1 MTGEQLIVFGVL
13 AATLVLFVWNRWRYD
28 LVALGA
34 LLACALTGV
43 VPADEV
49 FAGIGHPA
57 VISVAAVLVL
67 SRGLLNA
74 GVVDSVARRLMQVG
88 DRPWAQVAALTGI
101 VALSSGFMNNVGA
114 LALFMPVAIWMSRQ
128 SGRSPSYLL
137 MPLAFGSLLGGT
149 LTLIGTPPNLIIAGY
164 RAEAGEAPFGMFA
177 FLPVGAAVTVAGVL
191 FIALL
196 GWRLVPRRQEQE
208 GNGDLFEI
216 SAYLT
221 EVRVPES
228 CKYAGR
234 TLHALIN
241 AVEDEADVQ
250 VIALVRGDERQRM
263 PSTYEV
269 LREGDILLVEADSDS
284 LKALLD
290 VTGVELAA
298 NVDEQE
304 DKAQN
309 EQKAA
314 EQALED
320 ERTEKNH
327 KSRHGELTLAE
338 AIISPGSILVGT
350 TASGLDLRERHGVN
364 VLAVARQGQRLR
376 QRLGKIRFA
385 TGDILLLQARE
396 DALQSSLNSLG
407 CLPLASR
414 GLSITT
420 PRNVL
425 LASAIFAITL
435 AIIAIGLVPAATA
448 LVTGALVMI
457 LVGLIPVGR
466 IYDSIDMSVIVL
478 VAAMLP
484 VGQALETSGG
494 SQLIADAL
502 LSVGHSLPPAAT
514 LALLMVAVMLISN
527 VVNNAAAAV
536 LAAPVAISL
545 ARGMDASVDPFLMA
559 VAIGASC
566 AFLTPIGHQSNTLV
580 MAPGGYRF
588 GDYWRLGLPLS
599 ILVVLCAVPA
609 ILWIWP
615 LSSQWHRCPASV
627 GTQTTTKAEGKLAH

>member
-49 FAGIGHPA
+49 FSGIGHPA

-88 DRPWAQVAALTGI
+88 ERPWAQVAALTGI

-290 VTGVELAA
+290 VTGVALAA

-304 DKAQN
+304 EKAQK
-309 EQKAA
+309 EQEAT
-314 EQALED
+314 EQAVED
-320 ERTEKNH
+320 EKTEKNH

-338 AIISPGSILVGT
+338 AIVSPGSILVGT

-385 TGDILLLQARE
+385 SGDILLLQARE

-435 AIIAIGLVPAATA
+435 ACIAFGLVPAATA

-457 LVGLIPVGR
+457 LVGLIPMGR
-466 IYDSIDMSVIVL
+466 IYDSIDMPVIVL

-484 VGQALETSGG
+484 VGEALESSGG
-494 SQLIADAL
+494 SQLIAETL
-502 LSVGHSLPPAAT
+502 LELGQSLPAAAT

-545 ARGMDASVDPFLMA
+545 ARGMDVSADPFLMA

-615 LSSQWHRCPASV
+615 L
-627 GTQTTTKAEGKLAH
+627 

>member
-1 MTGEQLIVFGVL
+1 MTGDQLIVFGVL
-13 AATLVLFVWNRWRYD
+13 AATLVLFIWNRWRYD

-34 LLACALTGV
+34 LLACALSGV
-43 VPADEV
+43 VPAGEV
-49 FAGIGHPA
+49 FAGLAHPA

-88 DRPWAQVAALTGI
+88 ERPWAQVAALTGI

-137 MPLAFGSLLGGT
+137 MPLAFGSLLGGM

-164 RAEAGEAPFGMFA
+164 RAEAGEAPFGMFD
-177 FLPVGAAVTVAGVL
+177 FLPVGAAVTLAGVV

-221 EVRVPES
+221 EVRVPEG

-241 AVEDEADVQ
+241 AVRDEADVQ
-250 VIALVRGDERQRM
+250 VIALIRGEERQRM

-269 LREGDILLVEADSDS
+269 LREADILLVEADSDS

-298 NVDEQE
+298 DSDGQKDKPDDEP
-304 DKAQN
+304 
-309 EQKAA
+309 AA
-314 EQALED
+314 EQGQG
-320 ERTEKNH
+320 EK
-327 KSRHGELTLAE
+327 KAKDRHGELTLAE
-338 AIISPGSILVGT
+338 AIVTPGSMLVGT

-376 QRLGKIRFA
+376 QRLGQIRFA
-385 TGDILLLQARE
+385 AGDILLVQARE
-396 DALQSSLNSLG
+396 NALQASLSGLG

-425 LASAIFAITL
+425 LASAIFALTL
-435 AIIAIGLVPAATA
+435 SVIALGLLPAAVA

-457 LVGLIPVGR
+457 LVGLIPLGR
-466 IYDSIDMSVIVL
+466 IYESIDMPVIVL

-484 VGQALETSGG
+484 VGEALETTGA

-502 LSVGHSLPPAAT
+502 LGLGQSLPAAAT

-545 ARGMDASVDPFLMA
+545 ARGLEASVDPFLMA

-609 ILWIWP
+609 ILWVWP
-615 LSSQWHRCPASV
+615 L
-627 GTQTTTKAEGKLAH
+627 

>member
-164 RAEAGEAPFGMFA
+164 RAEAGESPFGMFA

-221 EVRVPES
+221 EVRVPEG

-234 TLHALIN
+234 TLHALIG
-241 AVEDEADVQ
+241 AVKEEADVQ

-269 LREGDILLVEADSDS
+269 LREDDILLVEADSDS

-298 NVDEQE
+298 NVEEQEAKARDEQ
-304 DKAQN
+304 Q
-309 EQKAA
+309 AA
-314 EQALED
+314 EQAVRD
-320 ERTEKNH
+320 ESAEQDEKTEKPDKSH

-338 AIISPGSILVGT
+338 AIVSPGSMLVGT
-350 TASGLDLRERHGVN
+350 TATGLDLRERHGVN

-376 QRLGKIRFA
+376 QRLGNIRFA
-385 TGDILLLQARE
+385 SGDILLLQARE
-396 DALQSSLNSLG
+396 NALQSSLNSLG

-435 AIIAIGLVPAATA
+435 ATIAFGLVPAATA

-457 LVGLIPVGR
+457 LVGLIPMGR
-466 IYDSIDMSVIVL
+466 IYESIDMPVIVL

-484 VGQALETSGG
+484 VGQALETTGG
-494 SQLIADAL
+494 SQLIAEAL
-502 LSVGHSLPPAAT
+502 LELGQSLPPAAT

-545 ARGMDASVDPFLMA
+545 ARGMDVSVDPFLMA

-615 LSSQWHRCPASV
+615 L
-627 GTQTTTKAEGKLAH
+627 

>member
-164 RAEAGEAPFGMFA
+164 RAEAGESPFGMFA

-221 EVRVPES
+221 EVRVPEG

-234 TLHALIN
+234 TLHALIG
-241 AVEDEADVQ
+241 AVKEEADVQ

-298 NVDEQE
+298 NIDEHDDEAREERDATEQAVEQE
-304 DKAQN
+304 KAR
-309 EQKAA
+309 KS
-314 EQALED
+314 
-320 ERTEKNH
+320 H

-385 TGDILLLQARE
+385 AGDILLLQTRE
-396 DALQSSLNSLG
+396 DALQSTLNSLG

-425 LASAIFAITL
+425 LASAVFAITL
-435 AIIAIGLVPAATA
+435 ATIAFGLLPAATA

-466 IYDSIDMSVIVL
+466 IYDSIDMPVIVL

-502 LSVGHSLPPAAT
+502 LSIGQSLPAAAT

-599 ILVVLCAVPA
+599 ILVVLCAVPT

-615 LSSQWHRCPASV
+615 L
-627 GTQTTTKAEGKLAH
+627 

>member
-196 GWRLVPRRQEQE
+196 GWRLVPRRQEHE

-221 EVRVPES
+221 EVRVPEG

-234 TLHALIN
+234 TLHALIG
-241 AVEDEADVQ
+241 AVKEEADVQ

-298 NVDEQE
+298 NVDEHDDE
-304 DKAQN
+304 AREERDAT
-309 EQKAA
+309 
-314 EQALED
+314 EQAVEQ
-320 ERTEKNH
+320 EKARKSH

-385 TGDILLLQARE
+385 AGDILLLQTRE
-396 DALQSSLNSLG
+396 DALQSTLNSLG

-425 LASAIFAITL
+425 LASAVFAITL
-435 AIIAIGLVPAATA
+435 ATIAFGLLPAATA

-466 IYDSIDMSVIVL
+466 IYESIDMPVIVL

-502 LSVGHSLPPAAT
+502 LSVGQSLPAAAT

-599 ILVVLCAVPA
+599 ILVVLCAVPT

-615 LSSQWHRCPASV
+615 L
-627 GTQTTTKAEGKLAH
+627 

>member
-49 FAGIGHPA
+49 FSGIGHPA

-88 DRPWAQVAALTGI
+88 ERPWAQVAALTGI

-216 SAYLT
+216 STYLT

-241 AVEDEADVQ
+241 AVKDEADVQ

-314 EQALED
+314 ERALED

-457 LVGLIPVGR
+457 LVGLIPMGR

-494 SQLIADAL
+494 SQLIAETL
-502 LSVGHSLPPAAT
+502 LELGQSLPAAAT

-545 ARGMDASVDPFLMA
+545 ARGMDVSADPFLMA

-615 LSSQWHRCPASV
+615 L
-627 GTQTTTKAEGKLAH
+627 

>member
-1 MTGEQLIVFGVL
+1 MIFCCPDAGADAPWRPGGSEMKYMTGEQLIVFGVL

-28 LVALGA
+28 LVALAA

-43 VPADEV
+43 VPAEEV
-49 FAGIGHPA
+49 FAGLGHPA

-67 SRGLLNA
+67 SRCLLNA

-88 DRPWAQVAALTGI
+88 ERPWAQVAALTGI

-221 EVRVPES
+221 EVRVPEG

-234 TLHALIN
+234 TLHALIG
-241 AVEDEADVQ
+241 AVQDEADVQ
-250 VIALVRGDERQRM
+250 VIALIRGDERQRM

-298 NVDEQE
+298 DVEEQENKAHDEQE
-304 DKAQN
+304 
-309 EQKAA
+309 AA
-314 EQALED
+314 EQAVEQ
-320 ERTEKNH
+320 EKAEKNH

-338 AIISPGSILVGT
+338 AIVSPGSMLVGT
-350 TASGLDLRERHGVN
+350 SASGLDLRERHGVN

-376 QRLGKIRFA
+376 QRLGEIRFA
-385 TGDILLLQARE
+385 AGDILLLQTRE
-396 DALQSSLNSLG
+396 DALQSTLNSLG

-425 LASAIFAITL
+425 LASAVFAITL
-435 AIIAIGLVPAATA
+435 ATIAFGLLPAATA

-466 IYDSIDMSVIVL
+466 IYESIDMPVIVL

-502 LSVGHSLPPAAT
+502 LSVGQSLPAAAT

-599 ILVVLCAVPA
+599 ILVVLCAVPT

-615 LSSQWHRCPASV
+615 L
-627 GTQTTTKAEGKLAH
+627 

>member
-28 LVALGA
+28 LVALAA

-43 VPADEV
+43 VPAEEV
-49 FAGIGHPA
+49 FAGLGHPA

-88 DRPWAQVAALTGI
+88 ERPWAQVAALTGI

-208 GNGDLFEI
+208 GSGDLFEI

-221 EVRVPES
+221 EVRVPEG

-234 TLHALIN
+234 TLHALIG
-241 AVEDEADVQ
+241 AVQDEADVQ
-250 VIALVRGDERQRM
+250 VIALIRGDERQRM

-298 NVDEQE
+298 DVEEQENKARDEQE
-304 DKAQN
+304 
-309 EQKAA
+309 AA
-314 EQALED
+314 EQAVEQ
-320 ERTEKNH
+320 EKAEKNH

-338 AIISPGSILVGT
+338 AIVSPGSMLVGT
-350 TASGLDLRERHGVN
+350 SASGLDLRERHGVN

-376 QRLGKIRFA
+376 QRLGEIRFA
-385 TGDILLLQARE
+385 AGDILLLQARE

-420 PRNVL
+420 PRNVM

-435 AIIAIGLVPAATA
+435 ASIAFGLLPAATA

-457 LVGLIPVGR
+457 LVGLIPLGR
-466 IYDSIDMSVIVL
+466 IYESIDMPVIVL

-484 VGQALETSGG
+484 VGQALETTGG

-502 LSVGHSLPPAAT
+502 LELGQSLPAAAT

-545 ARGMDASVDPFLMA
+545 ARGMDASVDPFLIA

-615 LSSQWHRCPASV
+615 L
-627 GTQTTTKAEGKLAH
+627 

>member
-49 FAGIGHPA
+49 FSGIGHPA

-88 DRPWAQVAALTGI
+88 ERPWAQVAALTGI

-290 VTGVELAA
+290 VTGVALAA
-298 NVDEQE
+298 HVDEQE
-304 DKAQN
+304 EKAQK
-309 EQKAA
+309 EQEAA
-314 EQALED
+314 EQAVED
-320 ERTEKNH
+320 EKTEKNH

-338 AIISPGSILVGT
+338 AIVSPGSILVGT

-435 AIIAIGLVPAATA
+435 AIIAFGLVPAATA

-457 LVGLIPVGR
+457 LVGLIPMGR

-615 LSSQWHRCPASV
+615 L
-627 GTQTTTKAEGKLAH
+627 

>member
-28 LVALGA
+28 LVALAA

-43 VPADEV
+43 VPAEEV
-49 FAGIGHPA
+49 FAGLGHPA

-88 DRPWAQVAALTGI
+88 ERPWAQVAALTGI

-208 GNGDLFEI
+208 GSGDLFEI

-221 EVRVPES
+221 EVRVPEG

-234 TLHALIN
+234 TLHALIG
-241 AVEDEADVQ
+241 AVQDEADVQ
-250 VIALVRGDERQRM
+250 VIALIRGDERQRM

-298 NVDEQE
+298 DVEEQENKARDEQE
-304 DKAQN
+304 
-309 EQKAA
+309 AA
-314 EQALED
+314 EQAVEQ
-320 ERTEKNH
+320 EKAEKNH

-338 AIISPGSILVGT
+338 AIVSPGSMLVGT
-350 TASGLDLRERHGVN
+350 SASGLDLRERHGVN

-376 QRLGKIRFA
+376 QRLGEIRFA
-385 TGDILLLQARE
+385 AGDILLLQARE

-420 PRNVL
+420 PRNVM
-425 LASAIFAITL
+425 LASAIFTITL
-435 AIIAIGLVPAATA
+435 ASIAFGLLPAATA

-457 LVGLIPVGR
+457 LVGLIPLGR
-466 IYDSIDMSVIVL
+466 IYESIDMPVIVL

-484 VGQALETSGG
+484 VGQALETTGG

-502 LSVGHSLPPAAT
+502 LELGQSLPAAAT

-615 LSSQWHRCPASV
+615 L
-627 GTQTTTKAEGKLAH
+627 

>member
-49 FAGIGHPA
+49 FSGIGHPA

-88 DRPWAQVAALTGI
+88 ERPWAQVAALTGI

-290 VTGVELAA
+290 VTGVALAA
-298 NVDEQE
+298 HVDEQE
-304 DKAQN
+304 EKAQK
-309 EQKAA
+309 EQEAA
-314 EQALED
+314 EQAVED
-320 ERTEKNH
+320 EKTEKNH

-338 AIISPGSILVGT
+338 AIVSPGSILVGT

-385 TGDILLLQARE
+385 SGDILLLQARE

-435 AIIAIGLVPAATA
+435 ACIAFGLVPAATA

-457 LVGLIPVGR
+457 LVGLIPVGG
-466 IYDSIDMSVIVL
+466 IYDSIDMPVIVL

-484 VGQALETSGG
+484 VGEALESSGG
-494 SQLIADAL
+494 SQLIAETL
-502 LSVGHSLPPAAT
+502 LGLGQSLPAAAT

-545 ARGMDASVDPFLMA
+545 ARGMDVSADPFLMA

-615 LSSQWHRCPASV
+615 L
-627 GTQTTTKAEGKLAH
+627 

>member
-1 MTGEQLIVFGVL
+1 MKYMTGEQLIVFGVL

-28 LVALGA
+28 LVALAA

-43 VPADEV
+43 VPAEEV
-49 FAGIGHPA
+49 FAGLGHPA

-88 DRPWAQVAALTGI
+88 ERPWAQVAALTGI

-208 GNGDLFEI
+208 GSGDLFEI

-221 EVRVPES
+221 EVRVPEG

-234 TLHALIN
+234 TLHALIG
-241 AVEDEADVQ
+241 AVQDEADVQ
-250 VIALVRGDERQRM
+250 VIALIRGDERQRM

-298 NVDEQE
+298 DVEEQENKARDEQE
-304 DKAQN
+304 
-309 EQKAA
+309 AA
-314 EQALED
+314 EQAVEQ
-320 ERTEKNH
+320 EKAEKNH

-338 AIISPGSILVGT
+338 AIVSPGSMLVGT
-350 TASGLDLRERHGVN
+350 SASGLDLRERHGVN

-376 QRLGKIRFA
+376 QRLGEIRFA
-385 TGDILLLQARE
+385 AGDILLLQARE

-420 PRNVL
+420 PRNVM

-435 AIIAIGLVPAATA
+435 ASIAFGLLPAATA

-457 LVGLIPVGR
+457 LVGLIPLGR
-466 IYDSIDMSVIVL
+466 IYESIDMPVIVL

-484 VGQALETSGG
+484 VGQALETTGG

-502 LSVGHSLPPAAT
+502 LELGQSLPAAAT

-615 LSSQWHRCPASV
+615 L
-627 GTQTTTKAEGKLAH
+627 

>member
-49 FAGIGHPA
+49 FSGIGHPA

-88 DRPWAQVAALTGI
+88 ERPWAQVAALTGI

-290 VTGVELAA
+290 VTGVALAA

-304 DKAQN
+304 EEAQK
-309 EQKAA
+309 EQEAT
-314 EQALED
+314 EQAVED
-320 ERTEKNH
+320 EKTEENH

-338 AIISPGSILVGT
+338 AIVSPGSILVGT

-385 TGDILLLQARE
+385 SGDILLLQARE

-435 AIIAIGLVPAATA
+435 ACIAFGLVPAATA

-466 IYDSIDMSVIVL
+466 IYDSIDMPVIVL

-484 VGQALETSGG
+484 VGEALESSGG
-494 SQLIADAL
+494 SQLIAETL
-502 LSVGHSLPPAAT
+502 LELGQSLPAAAT

-545 ARGMDASVDPFLMA
+545 ARGMDVSADPFLMA

-615 LSSQWHRCPASV
+615 L
-627 GTQTTTKAEGKLAH
+627 

>member
-34 LLACALTGV
+34 VLACALTGV

-49 FAGIGHPA
+49 FSGIGHPA

-88 DRPWAQVAALTGI
+88 ERPWAQVAALTGI

-309 EQKAA
+309 EQEAT
-314 EQALED
+314 EQAVED
-320 ERTEKNH
+320 EKTEKNH

-338 AIISPGSILVGT
+338 AIVSPGSILVGT

-502 LSVGHSLPPAAT
+502 LSVDHSLPPAAT

-615 LSSQWHRCPASV
+615 L
-627 GTQTTTKAEGKLAH
+627 

>member
-49 FAGIGHPA
+49 FSGIGHPA

-88 DRPWAQVAALTGI
+88 ERPWAQVAALTGI

-290 VTGVELAA
+290 VTGVALAA

-309 EQKAA
+309 EQEAA
-314 EQALED
+314 EEALED
-320 ERTEKNH
+320 ERIEKNH

-435 AIIAIGLVPAATA
+435 ACIAFGLVPAATA

-457 LVGLIPVGR
+457 LVGLIPMGR
-466 IYDSIDMSVIVL
+466 IYDSIDMPVIVL

-484 VGQALETSGG
+484 VGEALESSGG
-494 SQLIADAL
+494 SQLIAETL
-502 LSVGHSLPPAAT
+502 LELGQSLPAAAT

-545 ARGMDASVDPFLMA
+545 ARGMDVSADPFLMA

-609 ILWIWP
+609 TLCIWP
-615 LSSQWHRCPASV
+615 L
-627 GTQTTTKAEGKLAH
+627 

>member
-1 MTGEQLIVFGVL
+1 MSGEQLIVFGVL

-34 LLACALTGV
+34 LLVVALSGV
-43 VPADEV
+43 VPADAV
-49 FAGIGHPA
+49 FAGLGHPA

-74 GVVDSVARRLMQVG
+74 GVVDSVARRLMRVG
-88 DRPWAQVAALTGI
+88 DRPWLQVATLTGI

-128 SGRSPSYLL
+128 SGLPPSFLL

-164 RAEAGEAPFGMFA
+164 RAQTGEAPFGMFA
-177 FLPVGAAVTVAGVL
+177 FLPAGAAITIAGVS
-191 FIALL
+191 FIALI
-196 GWRLVPRRQEQE
+196 GWRLVPGRQQRDSAGE
-208 GNGDLFEI
+208 LFEI

-221 EVRVPES
+221 EVRVPGG

-234 TLHALIN
+234 TLHALIG
-241 AVEDEADVQ
+241 AVKDEADVQ
-250 VIALVRGDERQRM
+250 VIALVRDEQRQRL

-269 LREGDILLVEADSDS
+269 LREDDILLVEADSDS

-298 NVDEQE
+298 NVDEHE
-304 DKAQN
+304 
-309 EQKAA
+309 EQKAPAADETGRERPGEAAPDDKA
-314 EQALED
+314 EKTP
-320 ERTEKNH
+320 R
-327 KSRHGELTLAE
+327 SRHGELKLAE
-338 AIISPGSILVGT
+338 AIVSPGSRLVGT
-350 TASGLDLRERHGVN
+350 TATGLDLRERHGVN

-385 TGDILLLQARE
+385 AGDILLLQGGE
-396 DALQSSLNSLG
+396 DTLQAALNELG

-420 PRNVL
+420 PRKVL
-425 LASAIFAITL
+425 LASSIFAITL
-435 AIIAIGLVPAATA
+435 ALIAFGLVPAATA
-448 LVTGALVMI
+448 LVGGALVMI
-457 LVGLIPVGR
+457 LVGLIPLGG
-466 IYDSIDMSVIVL
+466 IYKSIDMPVIVL

-484 VGQALETSGG
+484 VGQALESTGG

-502 LSVGHSLPPAAT
+502 LQLGQALPPAAT
-514 LALLMVAVMLISN
+514 LALLMTAVMLISN
-527 VVNNAAAAV
+527 VINNAAAAV

-545 ARGMDASVDPFLMA
+545 AHGMDASADPFLMV

-588 GDYWRLGLPLS
+588 GDYWRMGLPLS
-599 ILVVLCAVPA
+599 ILVVLCAIPT
-609 ILWIWP
+609 ILWVWP
-615 LSSQWHRCPASV
+615 L
-627 GTQTTTKAEGKLAH
+627 

>member
-28 LVALGA
+28 LVALAA

-43 VPADEV
+43 VPAEEV
-49 FAGIGHPA
+49 FAGLGHPA

-88 DRPWAQVAALTGI
+88 ERPWAQVAALTGI

-177 FLPVGAAVTVAGVL
+177 FLPVGAAVTVAGAL

-221 EVRVPES
+221 EVRVPEG

-234 TLHALIN
+234 TLHALIG
-241 AVEDEADVQ
+241 AVQDEADVQ
-250 VIALVRGDERQRM
+250 VIALIRGDERQRM

-298 NVDEQE
+298 DVEEQENKARDEQE
-304 DKAQN
+304 
-309 EQKAA
+309 AA
-314 EQALED
+314 EQAVEQ
-320 ERTEKNH
+320 EKAEKNH

-338 AIISPGSILVGT
+338 AIVSPGSMLVGT
-350 TASGLDLRERHGVN
+350 SASGLDLRERHGVN

-376 QRLGKIRFA
+376 QRLGEIRFA
-385 TGDILLLQARE
+385 AGDILLLQARE

-420 PRNVL
+420 PRNVM

-435 AIIAIGLVPAATA
+435 ASIAFGLLPAATA

-457 LVGLIPVGR
+457 LVGLIPLGR
-466 IYDSIDMSVIVL
+466 IYESIDMPVIVL

-484 VGQALETSGG
+484 VGQALESTGG

-502 LSVGHSLPPAAT
+502 LELGQSLPAAAT

-615 LSSQWHRCPASV
+615 L
-627 GTQTTTKAEGKLAH
+627 

>member
-49 FAGIGHPA
+49 FSGIGHPA

-88 DRPWAQVAALTGI
+88 ERPWAQVAALTGI

-196 GWRLVPRRQEQE
+196 GWRLVPRRQEQD

-241 AVEDEADVQ
+241 AVKDEADVQ

-338 AIISPGSILVGT
+338 AIVSPGSILVGT

-376 QRLGKIRFA
+376 QRLGNIRFA
-385 TGDILLLQARE
+385 SGDILLLQARE

-435 AIIAIGLVPAATA
+435 ACIAFGLVPAATA

-457 LVGLIPVGR
+457 LVGLIPMGR
-466 IYDSIDMSVIVL
+466 IYDSIDMPVIVL

-484 VGQALETSGG
+484 VGEALESSGG
-494 SQLIADAL
+494 SQLIAETL
-502 LSVGHSLPPAAT
+502 LDLGQSLPAAAT

-545 ARGMDASVDPFLMA
+545 ARGMDVSADPFLMA

-615 LSSQWHRCPASV
+615 L
-627 GTQTTTKAEGKLAH
+627 

>member
-1 MTGEQLIVFGVL
+1 VL

-28 LVALGA
+28 LVALAA

-43 VPADEV
+43 VPPEEV
-49 FAGIGHPA
+49 FAGLGHPA

-88 DRPWAQVAALTGI
+88 ERPWAQVAALTGI

-221 EVRVPES
+221 EVRVPEG

-234 TLHALIN
+234 TLHALIG
-241 AVEDEADVQ
+241 AVQDEADVQ
-250 VIALVRGDERQRM
+250 VIALIRGDERQRM

-298 NVDEQE
+298 DVEEQENRARDEQE
-304 DKAQN
+304 
-309 EQKAA
+309 AA
-314 EQALED
+314 EQAVEQ
-320 ERTEKNH
+320 EKAEKNH

-338 AIISPGSILVGT
+338 AIVSPGSMLVGT
-350 TASGLDLRERHGVN
+350 SASGLDLRERHGVN

-376 QRLGKIRFA
+376 QRLGEIRFA
-385 TGDILLLQARE
+385 AGDILLLQTRE
-396 DALQSSLNSLG
+396 DALQSTLNSLG

-425 LASAIFAITL
+425 LASAVFAITL
-435 AIIAIGLVPAATA
+435 ATIAFGLLPAATA

-466 IYDSIDMSVIVL
+466 IYESIDMPVIVL

-502 LSVGHSLPPAAT
+502 LSVGQSLPAAAT

-615 LSSQWHRCPASV
+615 L
-627 GTQTTTKAEGKLAH
+627 

>member
-1 MTGEQLIVFGVL
+1 MTGDQLIVFGVL
-13 AATLVLFVWNRWRYD
+13 AATLVLFIWNRWRYD

-34 LLACALTGV
+34 LLACALSGV
-43 VPADEV
+43 VPAGEV
-49 FAGIGHPA
+49 FAGLAHPA

-88 DRPWAQVAALTGI
+88 ERPWAQVAALTGI

-137 MPLAFGSLLGGT
+137 MPLAFGSLLGGM

-164 RAEAGEAPFGMFA
+164 RAEAGEAPFGMFD
-177 FLPVGAAVTVAGVL
+177 FLPVGAAVTLAGVV

-221 EVRVPES
+221 EVRVPEG

-241 AVEDEADVQ
+241 AVRDEADVQ
-250 VIALVRGDERQRM
+250 VIALIRGEERQRM

-269 LREGDILLVEADSDS
+269 LREADILLVEADSDS

-298 NVDEQE
+298 DSDGQKDKPDDEP
-304 DKAQN
+304 
-309 EQKAA
+309 AA
-314 EQALED
+314 EQGQG
-320 ERTEKNH
+320 EK
-327 KSRHGELTLAE
+327 KAKDRHGELTLAE
-338 AIISPGSILVGT
+338 AIVTPGSMLVGT

-376 QRLGKIRFA
+376 QRLGQIRFA
-385 TGDILLLQARE
+385 AGDILLVQARE
-396 DALQSSLNSLG
+396 DALQASLSGLG

-425 LASAIFAITL
+425 LASAIFALTL
-435 AIIAIGLVPAATA
+435 GVIALGLLPAAVA

-457 LVGLIPVGR
+457 LVGLIPLGR
-466 IYDSIDMSVIVL
+466 IYESIDMPVIVL

-484 VGQALETSGG
+484 VGEALETTGG

-502 LSVGHSLPPAAT
+502 LGLGQSLPAAAT

-545 ARGMDASVDPFLMA
+545 ARGLEASVDPFLMA

-609 ILWIWP
+609 ILWVWP
-615 LSSQWHRCPASV
+615 L
-627 GTQTTTKAEGKLAH
+627 

>member
-34 LLACALTGV
+34 LLACALSGV

-49 FAGIGHPA
+49 FSGIGHPA

-88 DRPWAQVAALTGI
+88 ERPWAQVAALTGI

-216 SAYLT
+216 STYLT

-241 AVEDEADVQ
+241 AVKDEADVQ

-327 KSRHGELTLAE
+327 KSRHGELALAE

-435 AIIAIGLVPAATA
+435 ACIAFGLVPAATA

-466 IYDSIDMSVIVL
+466 IYDSIDMPVIVL

-484 VGQALETSGG
+484 VGEALESSGG
-494 SQLIADAL
+494 SQLIAETL
-502 LSVGHSLPPAAT
+502 LELGQSLPAAAT

-545 ARGMDASVDPFLMA
+545 ARGMDVSADPFLMA

-599 ILVVLCAVPA
+599 ILVVLCSVPA

-615 LSSQWHRCPASV
+615 L
-627 GTQTTTKAEGKLAH
+627 

>member
-28 LVALGA
+28 LVALAA

-43 VPADEV
+43 VPPEEV
-49 FAGIGHPA
+49 FAGLGHPA

-88 DRPWAQVAALTGI
+88 ERPWAQVAALTGI

-221 EVRVPES
+221 EVRVPEG

-234 TLHALIN
+234 TLHALIG
-241 AVEDEADVQ
+241 AVQDEADVQ
-250 VIALVRGDERQRM
+250 VIALIRGDERQRM

-298 NVDEQE
+298 DVEEQENRARDEQE
-304 DKAQN
+304 
-309 EQKAA
+309 AA
-314 EQALED
+314 EQAVEQ
-320 ERTEKNH
+320 EKAEKNH

-338 AIISPGSILVGT
+338 AIVSPGSMLVGT
-350 TASGLDLRERHGVN
+350 SASGLDLRERHGVN

-376 QRLGKIRFA
+376 QRLGEIRFA
-385 TGDILLLQARE
+385 AGDILLLQTRE
-396 DALQSSLNSLG
+396 DALQSTLNSLG

-425 LASAIFAITL
+425 LASAVFAITL
-435 AIIAIGLVPAATA
+435 ATIAFGLLPAATA

-466 IYDSIDMSVIVL
+466 IYESIDMPVIVL

-502 LSVGHSLPPAAT
+502 LSVGQSLPAAAT

-615 LSSQWHRCPASV
+615 L
-627 GTQTTTKAEGKLAH
+627 

>member
-28 LVALGA
+28 LVALAA

-43 VPADEV
+43 VPPEEV
-49 FAGIGHPA
+49 FAGLGHPA

-88 DRPWAQVAALTGI
+88 ERPWAQVAALTGI

-221 EVRVPES
+221 EVRVPEG

-234 TLHALIN
+234 TLHALIG
-241 AVEDEADVQ
+241 AVQDEADVQ
-250 VIALVRGDERQRM
+250 VIALIRGDERQRM

-298 NVDEQE
+298 DVEEQENKARDEQE
-304 DKAQN
+304 
-309 EQKAA
+309 AA
-314 EQALED
+314 EQAVEQ
-320 ERTEKNH
+320 EKAEKNH

-338 AIISPGSILVGT
+338 AIVSPGSMLVGT
-350 TASGLDLRERHGVN
+350 SASGLDLRERHGVN

-376 QRLGKIRFA
+376 QRLGEIRFA
-385 TGDILLLQARE
+385 AGDILLLQARE

-420 PRNVL
+420 PRNVM

-435 AIIAIGLVPAATA
+435 ASIAFGLLPAATA

-457 LVGLIPVGR
+457 LVGLIPLGR
-466 IYDSIDMSVIVL
+466 IYESIDMPVIVL

-484 VGQALETSGG
+484 VGQALETTGG

-502 LSVGHSLPPAAT
+502 LELGQSLPAAAT

-545 ARGMDASVDPFLMA
+545 ARGMDASVDPFLIA

-615 LSSQWHRCPASV
+615 L
-627 GTQTTTKAEGKLAH
+627 